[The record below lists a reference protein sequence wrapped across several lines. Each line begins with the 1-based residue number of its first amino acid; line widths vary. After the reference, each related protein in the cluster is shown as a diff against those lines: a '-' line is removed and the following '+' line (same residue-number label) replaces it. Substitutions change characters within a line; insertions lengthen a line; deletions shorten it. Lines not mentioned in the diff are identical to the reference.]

1 MAGIENKKYNTIKL
15 KAIIAMAAALMSG
28 AGGTTSI
35 QAKGDSDRGSCR
47 EFHAKKDGDK
57 RAHVRRDQGSRG
69 LQARRGFGGPRGP
82 MASRSHQGSGDSKAK
97 QARGSQ
103 RGQPRGKNLS

>member
-35 QAKGDSDRGSCR
+35 QAKGDSDRGFCR

-82 MASRSHQGSGDSKAK
+82 MASCSHQGSGDSKPEH
-97 QARGSQ
+97 ARGGQ

>member
-1 MAGIENKKYNTIKL
+1 
-15 KAIIAMAAALMSG
+15 MAAALMSG
-28 AGGTTSI
+28 AGGTTII

-82 MASRSHQGSGDSKAK
+82 MASCSHQGSGDSKPEH
-97 QARGSQ
+97 ARGGQ